1 MLRSSGQ
8 EITKSIPSEPSVL
21 SQRVDK
27 VLRLFGRARAAD
39 GMTADEV
46 LIFLALGHLDKVVT
60 SKWGETRP
68 VTCLDLAE
76 LLNIPKETVR
86 RRVARLVELDLATL
100 TKRGALMKNGNEWR
114 KIAEHITNIA

>member
-114 KIAEHITNIA
+114 KIAEYITNIA